1 MMKTVL
7 RNFGNSVGL
16 VIPKAIRE
24 KMLLQAGQS
33 VQLVVCEQGL
43 LIQPLSSTASFDE
56 LLHLFSPRSSGSVDL
71 SYPENISSTDR
82 V

>member
-1 MMKTVL
+1 MQTVL

-43 LIQPLSSTASFDE
+43 LIQPLSSQASLNE
-56 LLHLFSPRSSGSVDL
+56 LLHLFTPRISGPVDL
-71 SYPENISSTDR
+71 PHPENISSTDSA
-82 V
+82 